1 MMYELTLSPMYGV
14 LLSSYLKK
22 VSSLNAEAGAASSL
36 TLSDVNDSSAY
47 TSRMSQSDIETLIKE
62 IASFTEDMSFGL
74 DIGMSVHPSDYGT
87 VGYTLMNC
95 SSLHQAFDYA
105 AHHKHASNKGFG
117 ITFFKQA
124 NLYHFCIDSLVKSEY
139 LQAIIEFDFA
149 SALYLSRFF
158 VGIEKAKKVIPQSVS
173 FTHMPQGSLDKYREV
188 FGCEVKFNQSV
199 NEIVFSKAVFE
210 IPIRSANPKLFKLMG
225 GKVAKRKKE
234 MEQNLSLKQK
244 IYQYIFENIE
254 NGLPSIEGV
263 ASEFNMGV
271 SSFKKHLNN
280 EHTNYT
286 QIMDEVRRDM
296 ALKLILDASKSIL
309 QIANSLGF
317 ANSSAFNRAFK
328 RWLNMTPAAYRKKGL
343 PNNYHSN
350 ATFLVP

>member
-14 LLSSYLKK
+14 LLSNYLKK
-22 VSSLNAEAGAASSL
+22 VSMLNAEDGSASII

-47 TSRMSQSDIETLIKE
+47 TSRMSQLEVEALIKNILE
-62 IASFTEDMSFGL
+62 FSEDMSFGL

-95 SSLHQAFDYA
+95 SSLYQVFDYA
-105 AHHKHASNKGFG
+105 AHHKHASNNGFDV
-117 ITFFKQA
+117 TFFKQA
-124 NLYHFCIDSLVKSEY
+124 NLYHLRIDQLVKSEY

-158 VGIEKAKKVIPQSVS
+158 VGIEKAKKVVPHSVS
-173 FTHMPQGSLDKYREV
+173 FKHEALGGLEKYQQV
-188 FGCEVKFNQSV
+188 FGCDVKFNQSV

-225 GKVAKRKKE
+225 GKVAQRKKD

-254 NGLPSIEGV
+254 NGVPSIEHV

-271 SSFKKHLNN
+271 SSFKKHLSN
-280 EHTNYT
+280 ESTNYT
-286 QIMDEVRRDM
+286 HVMDNVRKDI
-296 ALKLILDASKSIL
+296 ALKLIADPLKTIL
-309 QIANSLGF
+309 EIANYLGF
-317 ANSSAFNRAFK
+317 SNASTFNRAFK
-328 RWLNMTPAAYRKKGL
+328 RWVNLTPAAYRKKNL
-343 PNNYHSN
+343 TNNMNSTY
-350 ATFLVP
+350 LVP